1 MLVLRVWN
9 RVGLVENVL
18 HNFFVSKQRVRILV
32 ITNADRGLLPISEGN
47 RYYNL
52 PTTPNDD
59 MSVLT

>member
-1 MLVLRVWN
+1 MLVLRAWN

-18 HNFFVSKQRVRILV
+18 HYFSVSKQRIRILV
-32 ITNADRGLLPISEGN
+32 ITNADRGLLPISERH

-59 MSVLT
+59 MTVLT